1 MLLISIWHGAWEQRK
16 GCLSSVSKKEKLES
30 FLSSVNVT
38 WTMSSSVFSVPAS
51 SWCLGH
57 EQSFATQISEGP
69 LFWCALVVP
78 GGVKTWLS
86 CLPKPVGFLFC
97 RSEIL
102 AYAKFP
108 WESSLW
114 LQQDLAPGR
123 KTCWKAPSCLAAHLC
138 SGSYWEGGEDKVPW
152 FKIIEGKDAPK
163 WGTST
168 LSFNHSHFA
177 SKERWMGV
185 DLSEKITRQ
194 NILTKSHT
202 FLIEE
207 SQVIF
212 QLFSS

>member
-16 GCLSSVSKKEKLES
+16 GCLSSVSKKEKLEP
-30 FLSSVNVT
+30 FLSSDSVT
-38 WTMSSSVFSVPAS
+38 WTMSSSVFSLPAS

-57 EQSFATQISEGP
+57 EQSFATQISEEP

-123 KTCWKAPSCLAAHLC
+123 KTCWKASSCLAAHLVLTGEVVRTKC
-138 SGSYWEGGEDKVPW
+138 LGLRQLKARILQNEVPPLLALTTHFLPARRDEWE
-152 FKIIEGKDAPK
+152 
-163 WGTST
+163 
-168 LSFNHSHFA
+168 
-177 SKERWMGV
+177 
-185 DLSEKITRQ
+185 
-194 NILTKSHT
+194 
-202 FLIEE
+202 
-207 SQVIF
+207 
-212 QLFSS
+212 